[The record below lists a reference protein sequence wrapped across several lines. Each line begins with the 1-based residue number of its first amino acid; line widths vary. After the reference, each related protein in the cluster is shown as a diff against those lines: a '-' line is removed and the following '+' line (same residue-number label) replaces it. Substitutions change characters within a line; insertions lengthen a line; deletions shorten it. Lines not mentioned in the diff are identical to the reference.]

1 MGDTDYYRWQLESYL
16 QVSREER
23 YYNTDALG
31 GIRYMLMADE
41 VITIHRPDKMSPKK
55 KLMLH
60 KMDMTK

>member
-16 QVSREER
+16 QGRREER
-23 YYNTDALG
+23 YYTDALD
-31 GIRYMLMADE
+31 GIRYILMADE
-41 VITIHRPDKMSPKK
+41 VITIHRPDIMSPKK